1 MASIFNALNIGYTGL
16 NAAQVGINT
25 TSHNI
30 SNAETEGYTRQR
42 VITAAATPTQMA
54 PGNVGN
60 GTDIM
65 DIQRIFDNFVFD
77 RYSAISSDK
86 EFSDFETKT
95 LEELS
100 TYFPEIDGVGIKAD
114 LTEYYNMWQTFA
126 DTPDN
131 DAIKVALAKQTETLS
146 AHIVQTQDQ
155 VQHLQSQVN
164 EELAVNVNEVNEL
177 ASELADLNV
186 AISVAEADGIAYTA
200 NDLRDKRNVIER
212 TLSRL
217 IGSDVNQGQI
227 SANMQVD
234 SSSNTSSGSY
244 TLSVNGF
251 NIVDGNSYHPLH
263 ISKENSPSGFYEVS
277 YERQDGVLLPMEERL
292 TGGKIGA
299 ILALRG
305 GALDTTSGMPTDG
318 ILQNVV
324 SQFDAFA
331 KGLIEGTNNLYA
343 SSATS
348 NMQSNVLEIDPTGSL
363 LSSSLNVQEGSFSVV
378 VYDLDG
384 NKVAT
389 RNIDI
394 NVATTVSGAIG
405 SNSIEG
411 QIGDNIDDNDD
422 ANGLNDIDDFINF
435 NFSPAAASGELRLEL
450 SMDALFESQGYRFAI
465 EDNFKDETFSSGTNF
480 AGAVGLH
487 RFMDGDN
494 ASNINLE
501 YSLRD
506 NPTKISAGYSGTAGD
521 NRVALN
527 MIQQQF
533 ESYDFHVGDQ
543 TFDTTVYGMFDITAT
558 YVGTQTNSAITRN
571 ETVSTQFNATQME
584 YYSVSKVSI
593 DEEMT
598 NLIKYQTSYGAA
610 AKVITTIDQMMQTL
624 LGIKQ

>member
-1 MASIFNALNIGYTGL
+1 MASIFNALHIGYTGL

-25 TSHNI
+25 TGHNI

-42 VITAAATPTQMA
+42 VITAAAIPTNMA

-60 GTDIM
+60 GTNIM
-65 DIQRIFDNFVFD
+65 DIQRVFDNFVFD
-77 RYSAISSDK
+77 RYTAISSDK
-86 EFSDFETKT
+86 EFSDFEKKT

-114 LTEYYNMWQTFA
+114 LAEYYNMWQTFA
-126 DTPDN
+126 DNPDN

-155 VQHLQSQVN
+155 IQHLQSQVN
-164 EELAVNVNEVNEL
+164 EELAVNINQVNEL
-177 ASELADLNV
+177 AEELAGLNI
-186 AISVAEADGIAYTA
+186 AIDVAEADGIGYTA

-217 IGSDVNQGQI
+217 IGSDVNQGQLT
-227 SANMQVD
+227 ANMQIS
-234 SSSNTSSGSY
+234 SSSNTRTGSY

-251 NIVDGNSYHPLH
+251 NLVDGNTFHPLH

-277 YERQDGVLLPMEERL
+277 YERQDGSLIPMEEKI

-299 ILALRG
+299 IFALRG

-318 ILQNVV
+318 VIQNVV

-331 KGLIEGTNNLYA
+331 KGFIEATNNLYA
-343 SSATS
+343 STS
-348 NMQSNVLEIDPTGSL
+348 TSSMQSNILEIDPANSL
-363 LSSSLNVQEGSFSVV
+363 MATSLNINKGSFNII
-378 VYDLDG
+378 VYDIDG
-384 NKVAT
+384 NAVAT
-389 RNIDI
+389 RAINI
-394 NVATTVSGAIG
+394 NTATSMTGAIP
-405 SNSIEG
+405 SNSIQG
-411 QIGDNIDDNDD
+411 QIGANLDDNDD
-422 ANGLNDIDDFINF
+422 SNALNDIDDFINF
-435 NFSPAAASGELRLEL
+435 NFSPSASGELRLEL
-450 SMDALFESQGYRFAI
+450 SMDALSESQGYRFAI
-465 EDNFKDETFSSGTNF
+465 EDNFTDESFNSGTNF

-494 ASNINLE
+494 ASNINLNL
-501 YSLRD
+501 SLRD
-506 NPTKISAGYSGTAGD
+506 NSTKISAGYSGTAGD

-527 MIQQQF
+527 MVQQQF
-533 ESYDFHVGDQ
+533 ESYDFKVGNQ
-543 TFDTTVYGMFDITAT
+543 TYDTTMYGMFDITAT
-558 YVGTQTNSAITRN
+558 YVGIQTNSAITRN
-571 ETVSTQFNATQME
+571 ETVSTQFNATEME
-584 YYSVSKVSI
+584 YFSVSKVSI

-610 AKVITTIDQMMQTL
+610 AKIITTIDEMMQTL